1 MSEKRF
7 VIINDNGDVSV
18 IDTEEDNIV
27 LFMLDFENLAD
38 AKYVEMEL
46 DGIVSMLNELDRII
60 KED

>member
-46 DGIVSMLNELDRII
+46 DGVVSMLNELDRII